1 MLPTFSFLLHS
12 PVLWHKPAM
21 VNNGEASACSLLI
34 HQPLHLEELDD
45 RGLPESL
52 SLPKLLT
59 PCRLRKRGLGVS
71 SSSLFTSWSQESENA
86 LLPEAPSL
94 WQPATNPSAPSRLR
108 PVDGRLRQLVK
119 PPPPHPAAHPRWS
132 KLLQTWLALKTCQ
145 HVMKQSS
152 LSRLALWRER
162 YEVSSLV
169 FFQGGDEP
177 PNRGLWASLQA

>member
-1 MLPTFSFLLHS
+1 
-12 PVLWHKPAM
+12 M

-52 SLPKLLT
+52 GLPKLLT

-86 LLPEAPSL
+86 LPPEAPSL

-162 YEVSSLV
+162 SEVSSLV

>member
-119 PPPPHPAAHPRWS
+119 PPPPHRA
-132 KLLQTWLALKTCQ
+132 
-145 HVMKQSS
+145 SS
-152 LSRLALWRER
+152 RGAG
-162 YEVSSLV
+162 EVSWV
-169 FFQGGDEP
+169 FSS
-177 PNRGLWASLQA
+177 RGRHLGYIRELQRGCPF